1 MALKLIE
8 PNQNRWMMKTSA
20 VDRKQVIGHLESVLK
35 SFAAKP
41 EYTQFYIGITGDVEE
56 RLYGHQRKRPEFK
69 LMIPIYEEPSHYMD
83 DSFDR
88 LERDAIAAFRGGI
101 RHPVTNAVTLKCDNG
116 AEGAAPKT
124 TLYILV
130 G

>member
-8 PNQNRWMMKTSA
+8 PSQNRWLLQVSA
-20 VDRKQVIGHLESVLK
+20 VDRKIVIGHLRSVLNN
-35 SFAAKP
+35 FAAKP
-41 EYTQFYIGITGDVEE
+41 EYTKFYIGITGDVEE

-101 RHPVTNAVTLKCDNG
+101 RHPETHAMALKCDNG

>member
-8 PNQNRWMMKTSA
+8 PSQNRWLLQISA
-20 VDRKQVIGHLESVLK
+20 VDRKIVIGHLRSVLNN
-35 SFAAKP
+35 FAAKP
-41 EYTQFYIGITGDVEE
+41 EYTKFYIGITGDVEE

-101 RHPVTNAVTLKCDNG
+101 HHPETHAMALKCDNG